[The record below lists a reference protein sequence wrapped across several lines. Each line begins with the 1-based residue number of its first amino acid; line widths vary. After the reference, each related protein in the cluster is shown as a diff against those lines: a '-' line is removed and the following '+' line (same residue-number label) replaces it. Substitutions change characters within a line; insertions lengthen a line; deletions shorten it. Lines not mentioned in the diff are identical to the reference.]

1 MRTLV
6 FGDIHGNLP
15 ALEKL
20 FRVEKDNYDAF
31 VCHGDIVNYGPWSE
45 DCVRLLAT
53 MHHGTLLKGNHE
65 DYFIAGKY
73 PGEHPVAK
81 AFFDFC
87 YPKFDPSLVSVLEQF
102 GEQTS
107 LGDFTVKHTIGG
119 RYVFEDTDISDLAI
133 DRNYI
138 IGHSHQQYER
148 HIGPYQLYNTGS
160 LGQNRKYIDQSCYLV
175 LDSEKQTVERK
186 HFICDIDRVIDR
198 MKSEKYPEMCTDYYL
213 SKARHG

>member
-1 MRTLV
+1 MRVLV

-20 FRVEKDNYDAF
+20 FRLENGNFDAF
-31 VCHGDIVNYGPWSE
+31 ICHGDIVNYGPWSE
-45 DCVRLLAT
+45 ACVRLLT
-53 MHHGTLLKGNHE
+53 GMDHGTLLKGNHE

-73 PGEHPVAK
+73 PGQHPVAK

-87 YPKFDPSLVSVLEQF
+87 YPKFDPSLVSILTQF
-102 GEQTS
+102 GQEKL
-107 LGDFTVKHTIGG
+107 LGDCTVKHTIGD
-119 RYVFEDTDISDLAI
+119 RYIFEDTDIADLAI

-148 HIGPYQLYNTGS
+148 HIGNYKLCNTGS
-160 LGQNRKYIDQSCYLV
+160 LGQNRKYIDQSCYLIA
-175 LDSEKQTVERK
+175 DTEKQIVARK
-186 HFICDIDRVIDR
+186 SFICDIDRVINQ
-198 MKSEKYPEMCTDYYL
+198 MKSEKYPEICTGYYL